1 MIKQLSA
8 IATIAII
15 AGCNTI
21 PVETTPI
28 QSKAVFNKAKALAA
42 AQLRDPEATR
52 FKNEHTA
59 FKISNGDTI
68 VCGTLNGKNAMG
80 GYVGYKPFYIRMRG
94 NYVAAFKLPSA
105 RDDYGYEAQIIR
117 QKCGEAARGNIT
129 VSS

>member
-52 FKNEHTA
+52 FKNEYTA
-59 FKISNGDTI
+59 FKTS
-68 VCGTLNGKNAMG
+68 
-80 GYVGYKPFYIRMRG
+80 
-94 NYVAAFKLPSA
+94 
-105 RDDYGYEAQIIR
+105 
-117 QKCGEAARGNIT
+117 
-129 VSS
+129 